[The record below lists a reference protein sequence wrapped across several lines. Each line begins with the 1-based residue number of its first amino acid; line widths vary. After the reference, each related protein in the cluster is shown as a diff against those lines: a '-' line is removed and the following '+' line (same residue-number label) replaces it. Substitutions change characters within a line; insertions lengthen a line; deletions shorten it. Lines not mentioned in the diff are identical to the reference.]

1 MEKSNIIS
9 DLLGRL
15 DALEEWRKEKGKPK
29 GKKQPPEDE
38 EVCPQCGGDLLFV
51 EDGVVFC
58 KKCNEY
64 FEYDGGK

>member
-9 DLLGRL
+9 DLLERL
-15 DALEEWRKEKGKPK
+15 KVLEDWRKEGTKKK
-29 GKKQPPEDE
+29 GKKTAPEDE